1 MTLYSIGDAVLTTD
15 AGGRVTFMNPVAE
28 AMTGWTLQDA
38 IGAPHELVFNV
49 LDSDTGEALESPV
62 RRCLQNTRVFYLE
75 DGATL
80 ISRKGE
86 QHDIQNCAAPV
97 RTRDGEIIGT
107 VLVFQ
112 NVTKARAMQR
122 ELSYHASHDALT
134 GLFNRTKF
142 EEELQRALANAQERA
157 TQHALCFIDLDRFK
171 VVNDSAGHAAGDM
184 LLRELSRILADRTRA
199 SDTLARLGGDEF
211 GLLLFDCDLAEA
223 EQVASKLIEQ
233 ICSVR
238 FPWEGRLYDVGA
250 SIGITALTATSRS
263 TSELMSQ
270 ADVACYAAKH
280 AGRNRV
286 SVYQFGHEEV
296 ERQHRDILLASG
308 LREALENDRFQLQAQ
323 EIVPVGPGATAT
335 GTTSCCCDCTIRM
348 AR

>member
-1 MTLYSIGDAVLTTD
+1 M
-15 AGGRVTFMNPVAE
+15 
-28 AMTGWTLQDA
+28 
-38 IGAPHELVFNV
+38 
-49 LDSDTGEALESPV
+49 
-62 RRCLQNTRVFYLE
+62 
-75 DGATL
+75 
-80 ISRKGE
+80 
-86 QHDIQNCAAPV
+86 

-238 FPWEGRLYDVGA
+238 FPGKGGSTTWARA
-250 SIGITALTATSRS
+250 SVSPPLPPPR
-263 TSELMSQ
+263 
-270 ADVACYAAKH
+270 AAP
-280 AGRNRV
+280 AN
-286 SVYQFGHEEV
+286 
-296 ERQHRDILLASG
+296 
-308 LREALENDRFQLQAQ
+308 
-323 EIVPVGPGATAT
+323 
-335 GTTSCCCDCTIRM
+335 
-348 AR
+348 